1 MKNENKIVVSNISKI
16 YRIGL
21 KEKNSYTS
29 IDVNIILFF
38 YPIRKYKTL
47 RKLSSF
53 KKKKSNTDDIVWALE
68 NFHIS
73 VSNGE
78 VLG

>member
-21 KEKNSYTS
+21 KEKINDTFIGKISS
-29 IDVNIILFF
+29 FF
-38 YPIRKYKTL
+38 SYPIRKYKTL

-53 KKKKSNTDDIVWALE
+53 KKNQIQM
-68 NFHIS
+68 I
-73 VSNGE
+73 
-78 VLG
+78 